1 VIEVSLSING
11 IPIRLTDERW
21 EHIVS
26 QHGEL
31 IDRRGDILLT
41 ISDPERILA
50 GQNSEQLAVREV
62 EVGKWLI
69 VVYREEV
76 TDGFVITAFLTRRYR
91 SLAKR
96 AVLWSQSNNT

>member
-41 ISDPERILA
+41 ISDPERILSR
-50 GQNSEQLAVREV
+50 SEQ
-62 EVGKWLI
+62 
-69 VVYREEV
+69 
-76 TDGFVITAFLTRRYR
+76 
-91 SLAKR
+91 
-96 AVLWSQSNNT
+96 